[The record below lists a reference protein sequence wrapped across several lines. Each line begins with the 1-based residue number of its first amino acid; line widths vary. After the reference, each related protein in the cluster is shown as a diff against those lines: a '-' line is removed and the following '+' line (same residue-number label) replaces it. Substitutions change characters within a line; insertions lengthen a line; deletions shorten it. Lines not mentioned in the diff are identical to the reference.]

1 MDRRAVSNMVLM
13 LAGKMV
19 SLFGTFIYNF
29 AIGLYVLKVT
39 GSGLS
44 FATTLML
51 GILPRVLI
59 GPFVG
64 ALADRLNRKGIIIGM
79 DFLSGLIVL
88 SLYMVSG
95 VYGLQLPFIYA
106 AAVLLAV
113 ANTFFSVTLEA
124 VMPNLV
130 DDGRL
135 LRINSL
141 SESIASLTAI
151 SAPMLGGLVFAL
163 IDIRLFLLINGFSF
177 IASGITELFIDFNFR
192 VVPIKG
198 GESKLLADI
207 TAGFAYLKENRILL
221 TIAQYAVFLNFFGSM
236 GINISV
242 PYIANTIIGFSP
254 TQYGII
260 MGFFPGGILIGSILL
275 STLPEAKSKFK
286 MVVLGTAGFA
296 LGITLF
302 GVPALPLLHNLDPR
316 FLFIFYIIVLWITG
330 LSVAF
335 INIPVFVLMQRKT
348 TNEYRGRVFGLLQT
362 AQMAIVPAGLLL
374 AGFLV
379 EVLPGY
385 VVPFISGIGIFG
397 LFTTIGRSKELRT
410 L

>member
-1 MDRRAVSNMVLM
+1 MVLM

-64 ALADRLNRKGIIIGM
+64 ALADRLNRKAIIVGM
-79 DFLSGLIVL
+79 DILSGFIVL
-88 SLYMVSG
+88 GLYIVSG
-95 VYGLQLPFIYA
+95 VYGLQLHFIYVS
-106 AAVLLAV
+106 AVLLAA

-124 VMPNLV
+124 AMPNLV

-135 LRINSL
+135 VRINSL

-151 SAPMLGGLVFAL
+151 TAPMIGGLVFAL
-163 IDIRLFLLINGFSF
+163 IDIRLFLLVNGVSF

-192 VVPIKG
+192 VVPLKT
-198 GESKLLADI
+198 GESKLLTDI
-207 TAGFAYLKENRILL
+207 TAGFAYLKENKFLL

-254 TQYGII
+254 TQYGIL
-260 MGFFPGGILIGSILL
+260 MGFFPGGIFIGSILL

>member
-1 MDRRAVSNMVLM
+1 
-13 LAGKMV
+13 MV

-64 ALADRLNRKGIIIGM
+64 ALADRLNRKAIIVGM
-79 DFLSGLIVL
+79 DFLSGFIVL
-88 SLYMVSG
+88 SLHIVSG
-95 VYGLQLPFIYA
+95 FYGLQLPFIYA
-106 AAVLLAV
+106 TAVLLAV
-113 ANTFFSVTLEA
+113 ANTFFTVTLEA
-124 VMPNLV
+124 TMPNLV

-192 VVPIKG
+192 VIPVKAA
-198 GESKLLADI
+198 ESKLLADI
-207 TAGFAYLKENRILL
+207 TAGFAYLKENKFLL

-260 MGFFPGGILIGSILL
+260 MGFFPGGIFIGSILL
-275 STLPEAKSKFK
+275 SALPEARSKFR
-286 MVVLGTAGFA
+286 MVAMGTAGFA

-302 GVPALPLLHNLDPR
+302 GVPALPLLLNSDTQA
-316 FLFIFYIIVLWITG
+316 LFIFYIIVLWITG

-348 TNEYRGRVFGLLQT
+348 DNEYRGRVFGLLQT
-362 AQMAIVPAGLLL
+362 AQMAIVPSGLLL

-385 VVPFISGIGIFG
+385 VVPFMSGVGIFG
-397 LFTTIGRSKELRT
+397 LFATIGRNKELRA